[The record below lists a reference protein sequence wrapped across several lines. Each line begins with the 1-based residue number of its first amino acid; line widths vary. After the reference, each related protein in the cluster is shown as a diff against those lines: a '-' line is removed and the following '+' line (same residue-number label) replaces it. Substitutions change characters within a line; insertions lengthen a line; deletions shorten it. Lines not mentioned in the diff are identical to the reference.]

1 MVEIIQVGV
10 MALMV
15 LVVVIPV
22 VVLQP
27 LVEVVD
33 HMEILVALQQEMLDQ
48 VVAVLVLQVETV
60 LALVLVET
68 VVMVHKFLQHSEIQ
82 L

>member
-1 MVEIIQVGV
+1 MV
-10 MALMV
+10 LMV
-15 LVVVIPV
+15 LVVVILV

-27 LVEVVD
+27 LAEAVD
-33 HMEILVALQQEMLDQ
+33 HMEILVVLRQEMLDQ
-48 VVAVLVLQVETV
+48 VVAVLGFKVVIVVL
-60 LALVLVET
+60 LVLVET

>member
-1 MVEIIQVGV
+1 
-10 MALMV
+10 
-15 LVVVIPV
+15 
-22 VVLQP
+22 VLQP